1 MQSVETKRDF
11 SISELSEAAS
21 VTTRTIR
28 YYVAEGLLASP
39 EKGGR
44 GATYN
49 GEHLARLQLIRRL
62 KEEYLPLQEIA
73 TLMRGLDRKA
83 VMDLLEQKQ
92 RTSVAPRSSAK
103 AYLKDLLEAS
113 GASDSGRLS
122 ARKSG
127 GAHEAGAGDP
137 ARRRVEKARR
147 RRWGGA
153 ARSRGSPR
161 GKREREGDAA
171 SPVCQRALS
180 DAIGARLGERA
191 GVI

>member
-1 MQSVETKRDF
+1 MQSIELKKDF

-28 YYVAEGLLASP
+28 YYVAEGLLAPP

-49 GEHLARLQLIRRL
+49 EEHLARLQLIRRL

-73 TLMRGLDRKA
+73 ALMRGLDRRA

-103 AYLKDLLEAS
+103 SYLKDLLEAS
-113 GASDSGRLS
+113 GGDASDSGRL
-122 ARKSG
+122 R
-127 GAHEAGAGDP
+127 P
-137 ARRRVEKARR
+137 RVEARTKVQSEIPEGVEWR
-147 RRWGGA
+147 RLVVDDGVELHV
-153 ARSRGSPR
+153 
-161 GKREREGDAA
+161 RED
-171 SPVCQRALS
+171 
-180 DAIGARLGERA
+180 RLGGSSKEKVRRLLQFA
-191 GVI
+191 KELFLTR